1 MLESAWFH
9 VPEQPFSPSEGGS
22 LRPSTPK
29 TWVLKSPAAPELAA
43 RLQAEL
49 GVSDTFAR
57 LLANRGFT
65 SSEQVE
71 SFLVPSTDRLIDAF
85 VMRDMDLAVDRV
97 LQAVAAREPILVYG
111 DYDVDG
117 ITATSLL
124 TAALTKMGAKVSY
137 FIPDRIR
144 DGYGFSTR
152 GVDVAKKRRIRLVIT
167 ADCGI
172 TATNEVRMA
181 RAAGIDVIVTD
192 HHEPLGELPVA
203 SAVLNPKRKDCP
215 YPFKELAGVGVV
227 FKLVQGLAAR
237 RPDALPPDFVFH
249 HLDLVALGTIA
260 DVVPLVGENR
270 VFAKIGLERL
280 CHSDKPGIAALK
292 EVAGLR
298 TRRVESGHVA
308 YILAPR
314 INAAGRLGNAE
325 SGVRL
330 LLSNDPREAAI
341 IAESLEE
348 DNANRKK
355 IDESTLEDALEQ
367 LQKHGSELPPAIVLW
382 SDRWHPGVLGIVASR
397 LIERFHRPTILIAS
411 DGDEGKGSGR
421 SIPGFDVCMA
431 LQECRTHLIGFGGH
445 SYAAGLTI
453 RTECLEDFRTQ
464 LCQVVTSRVQP
475 DDFVPKLSIDGPID
489 LAHLNE
495 ELVQTLDRLAPF
507 GIGNAEP
514 LFVADD
520 VKLSLPPAVVSRNHL
535 KLTIRQNG
543 RDLDCIGFGMGHMAG
558 VIAQNGGTLSV
569 AFVPTINVWQNRSR
583 LQLKLRDIQVR

>member
-1 MLESAWFH
+1 M
-9 VPEQPFSPSEGGS
+9 
-22 LRPSTPK
+22 RPSTPK
-29 TWVLKSPAAPELAA
+29 TWVLKSPAAPELAE
-43 RLQAEL
+43 RLKAEL

-71 SFLVPSTDRLIDAF
+71 SFLVPSTDKLLDAF
-85 VMRDMDLAVDRV
+85 TMRDMDRAVDRV
-97 LQAVAAREPILVYG
+97 LQAVAARESILVYG

-117 ITATSLL
+117 ITSTSLL
-124 TAALTKMGAKVSY
+124 TAALAKMGAKVSY

-144 DGYGFSTR
+144 DGYGFSER

-172 TATNEVRMA
+172 TATNEVRLA
-181 RAAGIDVIVTD
+181 QKEGIDVIVTD
-192 HHEPLGELPVA
+192 HHEPLGELPLA

-237 RPDALPPDFVFH
+237 RPDVLPPDFVFH

-270 VFAKIGLERL
+270 VFAKIGLDRL

-355 IDESTLEDALEQ
+355 IDESTLEDALDQ

-421 SIPGFDVCMA
+421 SIPGFDVCLA
-431 LQECRTHLIGFGGH
+431 LQECRGHLLGFGGH

-453 RTECLEDFRTQ
+453 RTECLEAFRDH
-464 LCQVVTSRVQP
+464 LCSVVRSKVQP
-475 DDFVPKLSIDGPID
+475 DDFIPKLSIDGPID
-489 LAHLNE
+489 LEHLNE
-495 ELVQTLDRLAPF
+495 DLVQALDRLAPF

-543 RDLDCIGFGMGHMAG
+543 RDLDCIGFGMGHMAS
-558 VIAQNGGTLSV
+558 VIAQNGGKLSV

>member
-1 MLESAWFH
+1 M
-9 VPEQPFSPSEGGS
+9 
-22 LRPSTPK
+22 RPSTPK
-29 TWVLKSPAAPELAA
+29 TWVLRSPAAPELAA
-43 RLQAEL
+43 ELAAKL
-49 GVSDTFAR
+49 GVTPTFAS

-65 SSEQVE
+65 TAELVQE
-71 SFLVPSTDRLIDAF
+71 FLEPKTDKLLDAYI
-85 VMRDMDLAVDRV
+85 MRDMDRAVDRV
-97 LQAVAAREPILVYG
+97 LHAIREQEAILVFG

-117 ITATSLL
+117 ITSTSLL
-124 TAALTKMGAKVSY
+124 TAALMEMGAKVSY

-144 DGYGFSTR
+144 DGYGFSER
-152 GVDVAKKRRIRLVIT
+152 GVEVARKRRIRLVIT

-172 TATNEVRMA
+172 TATREVGLA
-181 RAAGIDVIVTD
+181 RDAGIDVIVTD
-192 HHEPLGELPVA
+192 HHEPLGELPSAV
-203 SAVLNPKRKDCP
+203 AVLNPKRKDCP
-215 YPFKELAGVGVV
+215 YPFKDLAGVGVV
-227 FKLVQGLAAR
+227 FKLVQGLSGR
-237 RPDALPPDFVFH
+237 RPDLISSEFVYR

-280 CHSDKPGIAALK
+280 CTSDRPGIVALK

-330 LLSNDPREAAI
+330 LLSSDPREAAI

-348 DNANRKK
+348 DNTNRKK
-355 IDESTLEDALEQ
+355 IDESTLEDALLQ
-367 LQKHGSELPPAIVLW
+367 LKEYGEELPPAIVLW

-397 LIERFHRPTILIAS
+397 LIERFHRPTILIAA
-411 DGDEGKGSGR
+411 DGGEGKGSGR
-421 SIPGFDVCMA
+421 SIPGFDVCSA
-431 LQECRTHLIGFGGH
+431 LQECRDCLIGFGGH

-453 RTECLEDFRTQ
+453 RTECLETFRER
-464 LCQVVTSRVQP
+464 LCAVVQSRIVA
-475 DDFVPKLSIDGPID
+475 DDYIPKLSIDGPID
-489 LAHLNE
+489 LADLNE
-495 ELVQTLDRLAPF
+495 ALVQLLDRLAPF

-514 LFVADD
+514 LFVAED
-520 VKLSLPPAVVSRNHL
+520 VKLALPPAVVSRNHL
-535 KLTIRQNG
+535 KLTIRENG

-558 VIAQNGGTLSV
+558 ALRNGGRLCL
-569 AFVPTINVWQNRSR
+569 AFVPTINVWQNRAR

>member
-1 MLESAWFH
+1 
-9 VPEQPFSPSEGGS
+9 

-29 TWVLKSPAAPELAA
+29 TWVLKSPAAPELAE
-43 RLQAEL
+43 RLKTEL

-65 SSEQVE
+65 SSAQVE
-71 SFLVPSTDRLIDAF
+71 SFLVPSTDKLLDAF
-85 VMRDMDLAVDRV
+85 TMRDMDRAVDRV
-97 LQAVAAREPILVYG
+97 LQAVAARESILVYG

-117 ITATSLL
+117 ITSTSLL
-124 TAALTKMGAKVSY
+124 TAALAKMGAKVSY

-144 DGYGFSTR
+144 DGYGFSER
-152 GVDVAKKRRIRLVIT
+152 GVDVARKRRIRLVIT

-172 TATNEVRMA
+172 TATNEVRLA
-181 RAAGIDVIVTD
+181 QKEGIDVIVTD
-192 HHEPLGELPVA
+192 HHEPLGELPQA

-237 RPDALPPDFVFH
+237 RPDVLPPDFVFH

-270 VFAKIGLERL
+270 VFAKIGLDRL

-330 LLSNDPREAAI
+330 LLSTDPREAEI

-355 IDESTLEDALEQ
+355 IDESTLEDALDQ

-421 SIPGFDVCMA
+421 SIPGFDVCLA
-431 LQECRTHLIGFGGH
+431 LQECRGHLLGFGGH

-453 RTECLEDFRTQ
+453 RTECLEAFRDH
-464 LCQVVTSRVQP
+464 LCDVVRSKVQP
-475 DDFVPKLSIDGPID
+475 DDFIPKLSIDGPID
-489 LAHLNE
+489 LEHLNE
-495 ELVQTLDRLAPF
+495 DLVQALDRLAPF

-543 RDLDCIGFGMGHMAG
+543 RDLDCIGFGMGHMAS
-558 VIAQNGGTLSV
+558 VIAQNGGKLSV

>member
-1 MLESAWFH
+1 
-9 VPEQPFSPSEGGS
+9 V
-22 LRPSTPK
+22 RPSTPK
-29 TWVLKSPAAPELAA
+29 TWVLRSPAAPELAIELA
-43 RLQAEL
+43 TKL
-49 GVSDTFAR
+49 GVSHTFAC

-65 SSEQVE
+65 SAESVE
-71 SFLVPSTDRLIDAF
+71 SFLLPTTDKLLDPF
-85 VMRDMDLAVDRV
+85 TMRDMDLAVDRV

-124 TAALTKMGAKVSY
+124 TAALTEMGAKVSY

-144 DGYGFSTR
+144 DGYGFSVR
-152 GVDVAKKRRIRLVIT
+152 GVDVARKRRTRLVIT

-172 TATNEVRMA
+172 TATKEVRLA
-181 RAAGIDVIVTD
+181 KESGIEVIVTD
-192 HHEPLGELPVA
+192 HHEPLGELPEA
-203 SAVLNPKRKDCP
+203 IAVLNPKRKDCP
-215 YPFKELAGVGVV
+215 YAFKELAGVGVV

-237 RPDALPPDFVFH
+237 RPEVLPPGFVFR

-270 VFAKIGLERL
+270 VFAKIGLDRL

-298 TRRVESGHVA
+298 ARRVESGHVA

-330 LLSNDPREAAI
+330 LLSTDAQEAAI

-355 IDESTLEDALEQ
+355 IDESTLEDALNQ
-367 LQKHGSELPPAIVLW
+367 LHVHGVDLPPAIVLW

-411 DGDEGKGSGR
+411 DGEQGKGSGR
-421 SIPGFDVCMA
+421 SIPGFDVCQA
-431 LQECRTHLIGFGGH
+431 LQECRDCLIGFGGH

-453 RTECLEDFRTQ
+453 RTENLEVFRDR
-464 LCQVVTSRVQP
+464 LCAVVNARVQP
-475 DDFVPKLSIDGPID
+475 DDFIPKLSIDGPID

-495 ELVQTLDRLAPF
+495 ELVEMLDRLAPF

-535 KLTIRQNG
+535 KLTLRQNG

-558 VIAQNGGTLSV
+558 AITNNGGRISV
-569 AFVPTINVWQNRSR
+569 AFVPTINVWQNRAR